1 MEGRALEEVKGCNFG
16 FTREKGN
23 GKGNK
28 VKRKRRWSGTKSPV
42 DLFSFKVD
50 GDTERAHLGLI
61 VYLPALHWQI
71 IIFSL
76 LVFRI
81 PLWFSVIQYIDSV

>member
-23 GKGNK
+23 GKGNE
-28 VKRKRRWSGTKSPV
+28 VKRKRRWSGTKLPV

-50 GDTERAHLGLI
+50 GDTEHTW
-61 VYLPALHWQI
+61 V
-71 IIFSL
+71 
-76 LVFRI
+76 
-81 PLWFSVIQYIDSV
+81 